1 MPGIRPEG
9 IPLSH
14 MFSNGDR
21 YMGILTLKMSL
32 CCLFNICT
40 ASYILLIVKNK
51 VWINKRSTS
60 INQLED
66 NKYKIILIR
75 VNFYVLK
82 RSVDNYYKN
91 NAKIKIT

>member
-51 VWINKRSTS
+51 V
-60 INQLED
+60 
-66 NKYKIILIR
+66 
-75 VNFYVLK
+75 
-82 RSVDNYYKN
+82 
-91 NAKIKIT
+91 